1 VAPFEIENVRRAHG
15 AAHAVLLFARR
26 LWLGFRD
33 DVHADEPAVKEAA
46 DFQRAPGGE
55 LKRAELRRIAVASEQ
70 AHDLASLH
78 FRTFEIEKL
87 NSNKQNSEEG
97 RGLY

>member
-1 VAPFEIENVRRAHG
+1 LVIELANVRRAHG
-15 AAHAVLLFARR
+15 AALFAWR
-26 LWLGFRD
+26 LRLGFRD
-33 DVHADEPAVKEAA
+33 DVHADDPVTNEGA

-78 FRTFEIEKL
+78 FRTFEIEKF